1 MATALMNVYHA
12 FRTAGVPE
20 DQAQKATE
28 EIAGY
33 ENRFTAIDAGFAKI
47 EGELGTVKWMV
58 GVVIALVLGV
68 LGILLRS
75 GVH

>member
-1 MATALMNVYHA
+1 MSYHA
-12 FRTAGVPE
+12 FRAAGVPE
-20 DQAQKATE
+20 DHARKAAE

-33 ENRFTAIDAGFAKI
+33 ENRFTTIDALFAKI
-47 EGELGTVKWMV
+47 EGELGTVKWMI

-68 LGILLRS
+68 LRILLRS